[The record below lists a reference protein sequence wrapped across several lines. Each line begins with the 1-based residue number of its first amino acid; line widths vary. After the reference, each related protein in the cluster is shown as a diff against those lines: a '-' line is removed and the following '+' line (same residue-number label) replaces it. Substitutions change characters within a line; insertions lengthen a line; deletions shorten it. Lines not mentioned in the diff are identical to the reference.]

1 MRNLLCS
8 EWSADT
14 INSQQIAGVFNKI
27 VYVERICERTRTGDL
42 VGAEALLSHCSLEA
56 RRLHLYGRTFREAGN
71 KFVAESQHLRGPDR
85 DERAL
90 ALRCPFIGSLPLRQ
104 VHHET
109 LLLFVR
115 TRLDK
120 GLSQDT
126 VNRELAVVRSILN
139 LAARVWREEAGNPC
153 LADAPLIPVR
163 LSEHP
168 REPYPL
174 SVGEQ
179 QLLFS
184 ELDGHHE
191 NHGAF

>member
-1 MRNLLCS
+1 MRF
-8 EWSADT
+8 AP
-14 INSQQIAGVFNKI
+14 
-27 VYVERICERTRTGDL
+27 
-42 VGAEALLSHCSLEA
+42 LS
-56 RRLHLYGRTFREAGN
+56 LYR
-71 KFVAESQHLRGPDR
+71 FVTPA
-85 DERAL
+85 
-90 ALRCPFIGSLPLRQ
+90 Q

-109 LLLFVR
+109 LLPFVR
-115 TRLDK
+115 ARLDK

-126 VNRELAVVRSILN
+126 VNRELAVVRRILN
-139 LAARVWREEAGNPC
+139 LASRVWRDEAGDPWLIRC
-153 LADAPLIPVR
+153 SADSLR

>member
-1 MRNLLCS
+1 MRKLLCS

-14 INSQQIAGVFNKI
+14 INSEQIEGVFNKI
-27 VYVERICERTRTGDL
+27 VYVERICEARAPAISSKRRRSRSPPVAPVRANLSGSRQQTRRRKSTL
-42 VGAEALLSHCSLEA
+42 A
-56 RRLHLYGRTFREAGN
+56 RPGSR
-71 KFVAESQHLRGPDR
+71 
-85 DERAL
+85 RAC
-90 ALRCPFIGSLPLRQ
+90 ACAPLPLYRF
-104 VHHET
+104 VTSATGHET
-109 LLLFVR
+109 LLPFVR

-120 GLSQDT
+120 GLSRDT
-126 VNRELAVVRSILN
+126 VNRELAVVRHILN
-139 LAARVWREEAGNPC
+139 LAARVWCEEAGNPC
-153 LADAPLIPVR
+153 LAHAPLIPVR